1 MNNIIRNVEELE
13 DRFSGSDELIHLM
26 IKCITKAIEYVR
38 PMSALSRYLRLKD
51 KTLVIDDYPFEL
63 EKSGRVFLI
72 AVGKASIEMSQ
83 YVINMLGQLIDKGI
97 VIYPEGMKKILSD
110 NPNIEFVESTHPIPS
125 DKGLKAANK
134 VVELSKNLKPD
145 DLVIFLLSGGA
156 SALLPLP
163 HEGITLEDKI
173 ETTKILLKA
182 GATIH
187 EINTIRKHISAIKGG
202 RLAEMLHPATVVS
215 LIISDVPGDNLEV
228 IGSGPTVPDPTSFKD
243 AYDVLLRRNI
253 IDKIPPRVIKLIE
266 MGISGNVKDTPKPGS
281 PIFRKVRNII
291 VARVRDACFAAIE
304 HARNHGYDALML
316 SDEIEGEASSVG
328 TVLGSLA
335 RYHHRKKKLL
345 IIGGGE
351 TTVKVKGS
359 GIGGRNQEVALASS
373 IKIAGLKDVL
383 ISSIGTDG
391 IDGPTDAAG
400 AIVDGQTYELGVS
413 NKMYPEEYLGNN
425 DSYTYFKKIGGL
437 IFTGYTG
444 TNVGD
449 ILLILTK
456 NS

>member
-1 MNNIIRNVEELE
+1 MNSIIKNVDELVE
-13 DRFSGSDELIHLM
+13 RFSGSEELIHIM
-26 IKCITKAIEYVR
+26 IKCITKAIENVR
-38 PMSALSRYLRLKD
+38 PASALSRYLRLKD
-51 KTLVIDDYPFEL
+51 KTLVIDDYFFEL
-63 EKSGRVFLI
+63 KKSGRVFLI
-72 AVGKASIEMSQ
+72 AVGKASLEMSQ

-97 VIYPEGMKKILSD
+97 VIYPQGMKKILSD

-125 DKGLKAANK
+125 EKGLKAASK
-134 VVELSKNLKPD
+134 IVELSKNLKQD

-163 HEGITLEDKI
+163 YEGITLEDKI
-173 ETTKILLKA
+173 ETTKVLLKA

-202 RLAEMLHPATVVS
+202 RLAEMLQPATVVS

-243 AYDVLLRRNI
+243 AYDILLRRNI
-253 IDKIPPRVIKLIE
+253 MDKIPPNVIKLIE
-266 MGISGNVKDTPKPGS
+266 MGINGSVKDTPKPGS
-281 PIFRKVRNII
+281 PVFQKVKNII
-291 VARVRDACFAAIE
+291 VARVRDACYAAIE
-304 HARNHGYDALML
+304 HARKYGYDTLML

-359 GIGGRNQEVALASS
+359 GIGGRNQEVALAASV
-373 IKIAGLKDVL
+373 KIAGLKDVL
-383 ISSIGTDG
+383 MSSIGTDG

-400 AIVDGQTYELGVS
+400 AIVDGQTYELGVL
-413 NKMYPEEYLGNN
+413 NKMYP
-425 DSYTYFKKIGGL
+425 
-437 IFTGYTG
+437 
-444 TNVGD
+444 
-449 ILLILTK
+449 
-456 NS
+456 

>member
-1 MNNIIRNVEELE
+1 MNSIIKNVDELVE
-13 DRFSGSDELIHLM
+13 RFSGSEELIHIM
-26 IKCITKAIEYVR
+26 IKCITKAIENVR
-38 PMSALSRYLRLKD
+38 PASALSRYLRLKD
-51 KTLVIDDYPFEL
+51 KTLVIDDYFFEL
-63 EKSGRVFLI
+63 KKSGRVFLI
-72 AVGKASIEMSQ
+72 AVGKASLEMSQ

-97 VIYPEGMKKILSD
+97 VIYPQGMKKILSD

-125 DKGLKAANK
+125 EKGLKAASK
-134 VVELSKNLKPD
+134 IVELSKNLKQD

-163 HEGITLEDKI
+163 YEGITLEDKI
-173 ETTKILLKA
+173 ETTKVLLKA

-202 RLAEMLHPATVVS
+202 RLAEMLQPATVVS

-243 AYDVLLRRNI
+243 AYDILLRRNI
-253 IDKIPPRVIKLIE
+253 MDKIPPNVIKLIE
-266 MGISGNVKDTPKPGS
+266 MGINGSVKDTPKPGS
-281 PIFRKVRNII
+281 PVFQKVKNII
-291 VARVRDACFAAIE
+291 VARVRDACYAAIE
-304 HARNHGYDALML
+304 HARKYGYDTLML

-359 GIGGRNQEVALASS
+359 GIGGRNQEVALAASV
-373 IKIAGLKDVL
+373 KIAGLKDVL
-383 ISSIGTDG
+383 MSSIGTDG

-400 AIVDGQTYELGVS
+400 AIVDGQTYELGVL
-413 NKMYPEEYLGNN
+413 NKMYPEEYLRNN